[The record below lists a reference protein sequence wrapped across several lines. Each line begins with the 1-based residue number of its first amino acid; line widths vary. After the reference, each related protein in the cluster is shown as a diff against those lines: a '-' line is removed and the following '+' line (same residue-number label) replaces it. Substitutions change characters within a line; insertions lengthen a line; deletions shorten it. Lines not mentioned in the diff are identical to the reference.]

1 MACCE
6 LGARLV
12 TADTSALVA
21 LINARDHDHLRML
34 DLLED
39 ELDALIV
46 PVAVLSEVS
55 YFIERDLG
63 PVVLELFVEDLASGA
78 YRLDCGERDWTRI
91 QQLIQRYRDLPL
103 GIADAAVIACGERN
117 GGRVATL
124 DFRHFGAVAGEG
136 TIRIVS

>member
-1 MACCE
+1 
-6 LGARLV
+6 LV

-34 DLLED
+34 EALED

-63 PVVLELFVEDLASGA
+63 AMVLDLFVGDIASGA
-78 YRLDCGERDWTRI
+78 YRLDCGEQDWSRI
-91 QQLIQRYRDLPL
+91 HQLVQRYSNLPL
-103 GIADAAVIACGERN
+103 GIADAAVIACGERH

-124 DFRHFGAVAGEG
+124 DYRHFGAVAGEG
-136 TIRIVS
+136 TIQIVS

>member
-1 MACCE
+1 MACCQ

-12 TADTSALVA
+12 TVDTSALVA
-21 LINARDHDHLRML
+21 LINARDRDHERML
-34 DLLED
+34 ETLGNEIG
-39 ELDALIV
+39 ALIV

-63 PVVLELFVEDLASGA
+63 PMVLDLFIGDLATGA
-78 YRLDCGERDWTRI
+78 YRLDCGEQDWTRI
-91 QQLIQRYRDLPL
+91 HQLVQRYANLPL
-103 GIADAAVIACGERN
+103 GLADAAVIACGERH
-117 GGRVATL
+117 GGLVATL

>member
-1 MACCE
+1 M
-6 LGARLV
+6 V
-12 TADTSALVA
+12 TVDTSALVA
-21 LINARDHDHLRML
+21 LINARDQDHLQML
-34 DLLED
+34 EALEG

-63 PVVLELFVEDLASGA
+63 PMVLDLFVGDIANGA
-78 YRLDCGERDWTRI
+78 YRLDCGEQDWTRI
-91 QQLIQRYRDLPL
+91 HQLVQRYDNLPL

-124 DFRHFGAVAGEG
+124 DYRHFGAVAGEG

>member
-1 MACCE
+1 MACRK

-12 TADTSALVA
+12 TVDTSALVA
-21 LINARDHDHLRML
+21 LINARDQDHLQML
-34 DLLED
+34 EALEG

-63 PVVLELFVEDLASGA
+63 PMVLDLFVGDIANGA
-78 YRLDCGERDWTRI
+78 YRLDCGEQDWTRI
-91 QQLIQRYRDLPL
+91 HQLVQRYDNLPL

-124 DFRHFGAVAGEG
+124 DYRHFGAVAGEG